1 MKWGWFMGKS
11 QTKENSLEDPE
22 NLANLLVALSGNWA
36 TPALITYLADER
48 VRLLLCKALVSPI
61 SGPDRQLARRASRI
75 LRFRGM
81 DPDRLKKRLEPAAFA
96 LGLVSTCDVQIDY
109 YDVLGL
115 KPSATAQELRAAY
128 RKKAFELHP
137 DTARQTSENSTDFVT
152 VKAAYDA
159 LIDPNGRTAYD
170 HCREQLGSWH
180 EQRPGESPGERDKR
194 RPPGKLRKTCYRI
207 AAVVAVMVVIAWAL
221 SIVYEREA
229 MLELVQVSSSTD
241 PGSAREMAEPD
252 PGEMEN
258 KAPVLLEVVEDKAAP
273 KKPAPK
279 KPTPKKP
286 TPKKPVPKKPTPK
299 KPVLRPL
306 KTAVVA
312 VPESVESRKP
322 AKVQG
327 KLNGDPHQE
336 KLMPESTEEKKP
348 SLELKTEGKGTT
360 VPAASGTLTT
370 PSEPFPEP
378 VEAKALPPTE
388 TAKTQAP
395 VVPESRKKK
404 PKDVLKPAKE
414 KVIEMP
420 EPNVSAMVQA
430 QTPTIS
436 EDLVPTDSSIHASS
450 VSPLPAFPDI
460 PLPKTHKIPFIK
472 RSQVLAFLKKYTAA
486 YERGNAET
494 FFSYFTADAMENG
507 KPLKARKPDYMEIWD
522 KVQSLDYRIFVDGT
536 EQVVGSDTVS
546 MKGRFDLDW
555 KFFDGGSGQ
564 SHGEIFMD
572 LKLNKGALRI
582 SRLTYRFDGE

>member
-1 MKWGWFMGKS
+1 
-11 QTKENSLEDPE
+11 
-22 NLANLLVALSGNWA
+22 
-36 TPALITYLADER
+36 
-48 VRLLLCKALVSPI
+48 
-61 SGPDRQLARRASRI
+61 
-75 LRFRGM
+75 
-81 DPDRLKKRLEPAAFA
+81 
-96 LGLVSTCDVQIDY
+96 
-109 YDVLGL
+109 
-115 KPSATAQELRAAY
+115 
-128 RKKAFELHP
+128 
-137 DTARQTSENSTDFVT
+137 
-152 VKAAYDA
+152 
-159 LIDPNGRTAYD
+159 
-170 HCREQLGSWH
+170 
-180 EQRPGESPGERDKR
+180 
-194 RPPGKLRKTCYRI
+194 
-207 AAVVAVMVVIAWAL
+207 
-221 SIVYEREA
+221 
-229 MLELVQVSSSTD
+229 
-241 PGSAREMAEPD
+241 
-252 PGEMEN
+252 
-258 KAPVLLEVVEDKAAP
+258 
-273 KKPAPK
+273 
-279 KPTPKKP
+279 
-286 TPKKPVPKKPTPK
+286 
-299 KPVLRPL
+299 
-306 KTAVVA
+306 VA